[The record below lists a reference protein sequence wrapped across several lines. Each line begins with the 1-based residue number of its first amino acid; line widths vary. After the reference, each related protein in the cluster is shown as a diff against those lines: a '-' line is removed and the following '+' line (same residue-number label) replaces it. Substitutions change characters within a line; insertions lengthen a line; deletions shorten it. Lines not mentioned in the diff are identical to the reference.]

1 VNAIQRLLPAAV
13 LLLAAF
19 HDPIPSAQEDDPVF
33 VDEEKK
39 DFLDKVDRYRAAGEW
54 KGLFDLHA
62 QAGQPRKAHKLVRL
76 PGSTTRYIG
85 LVEYLNRRFA
95 DLPPEALR
103 YYRGQ
108 YDGAAKREFDRA
120 RAANDREGL
129 EHIVEA
135 WFYSSRTDDALDLLA
150 NLHLEE
156 GRLPSAV
163 HCWSRLLFHYP
174 DSEIPRAVTAA
185 RLARAA
191 AAWGHESILDQVRA
205 FTREKGIEGEVIVGS
220 GPVNLQQYLDGLR
233 AEVRGRPAAVAPR
246 EPSISEPGWITEPRL
261 IAVRSEIR
269 RWSYDLGAESRPDP
283 PQRRGGMAVFQPDYS
298 NLPAYGKV
306 GDLEMV
312 VFTNGSRLVAV
323 DPSRA
328 TSARPNEGIYFT
340 FPSSGE
346 GAPRPAAPQN
356 PYGGTVAWTRP
367 YVGVTIDGEHAFATM
382 YSEKRPRDPPGAG
395 VMGVP
400 DMLYGTTRLVC
411 VNLRTQQVAWDTDF
425 GESGNQVRK
434 LEFWDRNFSFS
445 GPPLVRGDRVYI
457 GIGTSPMAEEES
469 RVVCLDRRTGIPI
482 WERFLASVAASRN
495 WFMGGSMNFVSRL
508 TVLEEDRGLLVA
520 HTNLGVLAGLDAV
533 TGQVLWLT
541 KYPRAVQQDNRT
553 GERPTF
559 GRPASPLVFYRGQI
573 FALPQDRPELL
584 VADFATGELKTTPA
598 CNTVS
603 SGARE
608 WRSFLRLVGIMENFL
623 VLGGAGQDSC
633 ILDLNRLDQVP
644 DAYGLALT
652 NVNGTGRGCID
663 GETLY
668 LPSISDQKGGLC
680 IFYGVKSW
688 KSFDAN
694 LWWSLGEGGNI
705 LRGGNYL
712 IYASPTRLSILT
724 DSEVVKSEY
733 LRRLRQSPPN
743 PSSLLDYGDLMK
755 ANDRWSDA
763 ADWYLAFLDAAV
775 GDPAWADRARQVR
788 TELHGIFL
796 KRGVEASGAGKLED
810 AAAHFRRARDFA
822 WDEGT
827 STEAGR
833 LLAKACE
840 SLAATLDGNPERS
853 RVWAKRAVEEYQDL
867 IRRARKGFLKL
878 DEGPVWV
885 KSWKFASTRIAALV
899 SKYGPE
905 VYETVERAA
914 KRDLAKVA
922 EGSPEGL
929 KAVADLYPDSASAA
943 EAFRKIAEGAAA
955 KSQWLRAAT
964 ALRDLRDRC
973 PKRWTPILHAKL
985 NEYLEKSGDG
995 ERLTEELRRMSDR
1008 FTGDTRMG
1016 EGEAGP
1022 TVAQYLEKSKATAA
1036 AIRRRP
1042 SPTVP
1047 GALKTLST
1055 WDAPSPAASSQHL
1068 AVGWD
1073 LLVPGGLEPPAWSP
1087 DLEFF
1092 ARGSTVELWNVRT
1105 KKNLWSAPHPGG
1117 WIGLQFTDAGGNKSG
1132 VRVTGVYPGSPA
1144 ERAKIQKDDIVLSVD
1159 GTEAGGESFD
1169 QLTEVPA
1176 VGTRLALVIRRGEAT
1191 VKADV
1196 TSEAWPAA
1204 HRPAIGGAVF
1214 TGDGTLAVAW
1224 EDVVAAFDVADGRVR
1239 WVSRPARDRFLL
1251 RAVHAAEGRVLV
1263 HEYFG
1268 GGRGRS
1274 PSRALTE
1281 EELRNSPTGDD
1292 LQTRVIA
1299 LDDSDGEPAWALG
1312 LKSEVSVPHPSARF
1326 AGDPLDDCAC
1336 LIVTG
1341 FRDNLRTCDLVVVA
1355 ASDGRELRR
1364 VALSSTPG
1372 LPAPAV
1378 YVDPPNRMAW
1388 TIELNAGNV
1397 RTLKNHW
1404 LGADRPAD
1412 FKDVTIRL
1420 DQNNDPGSHPYS
1432 LATTATHLAIAS
1444 LPQAPNPPSIKLYTI
1459 ADQKLV
1465 AELKSTSG
1473 VLKDRMM
1480 PTSGGSPE
1488 MRLFQGLVTLEEDGT
1503 LIVYNE
1509 AKPAPGAVQGLRRAY
1524 LTALRVSEGTFV
1536 RAWEAVTPT
1545 LSRGALA
1552 ERTLLSVR
1560 PGPDGYFVTTFHGTL
1575 PNGTEEGTIA
1585 AFLSRKEEGAVRKV
1599 YEDLVLTTDGF
1610 GNPLDPVPL
1619 RRGRFYLSRKTGLEV
1634 LGN

>member
-1 VNAIQRLLPAAV
+1 MNASQRLLA
-13 LLLAAF
+13 AAF
-19 HDPIPSAQEDDPVF
+19 LLFAATLPGAAPFQQEDDPVF

-39 DFLDKVDRYRAAGEW
+39 DFLDKIERFRASGEW
-54 KGLFDLHA
+54 KSLFDLHA
-62 QAGQPRKAHKLVRL
+62 QAGQARKAHKLVRI
-76 PGSTTRYIG
+76 PGSATRFIG

-120 RAANDREGL
+120 RAGNDREGL
-129 EHIVEA
+129 ERIVDT

-191 AAWGHESILDQVRA
+191 AAWGHESILDQVRR

-220 GPVNLQQYLDGLR
+220 GSVSLQGFLDGLR
-233 AEVRGRPAAVAPR
+233 AEVRRAPAGVPAR
-246 EPSISEPGWITEPRL
+246 EPSISERGWITEPRL

-269 RWSYDLGAESRPDP
+269 RWSYDLGAETKPDP
-283 PQRRGGMAVFQPDYS
+283 PQRRGGAAVFQPDFS
-298 NLPAYGKV
+298 FLPAYGRV

-323 DPSRA
+323 DPARA
-328 TSARPNEGIYFT
+328 TSARPAEGIYFT
-340 FPSSGE
+340 FPSTGE
-346 GAPRPAAPQN
+346 GAPRPPAPQN

-367 YVGVTIDGEHAFATM
+367 YIGVTIDGEHAFATM
-382 YSEKRPRDPPGAG
+382 YSEKRPRDPPGPG
-395 VMGVP
+395 IMGFP
-400 DMLYGTTRLVC
+400 DMLYGTARLVC
-411 VNLRTQQVAWDTDF
+411 VNLRTQQVEWDTDY
-425 GESGNQVRK
+425 GESGAQVRR
-434 LEFWDRNFSFS
+434 LEFWDRNFTFS

-457 GIGTSPMAEEES
+457 GIGTSPMTEEEG
-469 RVVCLDRRTGIPI
+469 RVLCLDRRTGTPI

-495 WFMGGSMNFVSRL
+495 WMMAGSMNFVSRL
-508 TVLEEDRGLLVA
+508 TVLEEDRGVLVA

-584 VADFATGELKTTPA
+584 VADFATGELRPTPT

-603 SGARE
+603 SGPRE

-633 ILDLNRLDQVP
+633 ILDLNKLDQVP

-652 NVNGTGRGCID
+652 NVSGTGRGCID

-705 LRGGNYL
+705 IRGGNYL

-724 DSEVVKSEY
+724 DSEVVKAEY

-775 GDPAWADRARQVR
+775 GDPVWTDKARQVR

-796 KRGVEASGAGKLED
+796 KRGAEASGAGKLED
-810 AAAHFRRARDFA
+810 AAGHFRRARDFA

-840 SLAATLDGNPERS
+840 SLAASLEGNPDRS
-853 RVWAKRAVEEYQDL
+853 RAWARRAVEEYQDL
-867 IRRARKGFLKL
+867 IRRARKGFVKPE
-878 DEGPVWV
+878 DGPLWV
-885 KSWKFASTRIAALV
+885 KTWKFASTRIAALV
-899 SKYGPE
+899 GKYGPDA
-905 VYETVERAA
+905 YETVERAA
-914 KRDLAKVA
+914 KRDLAKA
-922 EGSPEGL
+922 GEGSPEAL
-929 KAVADLYPDSASAA
+929 KAVADLYPDSAAAA
-943 EAFRKIAEGAAA
+943 EAFRRIAEGAAG
-955 KSQWLRAAT
+955 KSQWMRAAS
-964 ALRDLRDRC
+964 AMRDLRDRA
-973 PKRWTPILHAKL
+973 PKRWTPALQVRL
-985 NEYLEKSGDG
+985 NEVLEKSGDA
-995 ERLTEELRRMSDR
+995 ERLTEELRRMEAR
-1008 FTGDTRMG
+1008 FPGDARMG
-1016 EGEAGP
+1016 EGESGP
-1022 TVAQYLEKSKATAA
+1022 TVAQYLEKARAA
-1036 AIRRRP
+1036 AAALRRRP
-1042 SPTVP
+1042 PAP
-1047 GALKTLST
+1047 PMGPLKTLTT
-1055 WDAPSPAASSQHL
+1055 WDPAVPAPGPQNL
-1068 AVGWD
+1068 AVGFD
-1073 LLVPGGLEPPAWSP
+1073 LLAPGGLEPPAWAP

-1105 KKNLWSAPHPGG
+1105 KKCLWSAPHPGG
-1117 WIGLQFTDAGGNKSG
+1117 WLGLQFTDAGGTRGG
-1132 VRVTGVYPGSPA
+1132 VRVTGVLPGSPA
-1144 ERAKIQKDDIVLSVD
+1144 ERAKIQKDDIILSID
-1159 GTEAGGESFD
+1159 GVETGGETFD
-1169 QLTEVPA
+1169 LLTEGPPA
-1176 VGTRLALVIRRGEAT
+1176 GTRLALALRRGEAS

-1196 TSEAWPAA
+1196 TSDPWPAS
-1204 HRPAIGGAVF
+1204 HRPGIGGAVF

-1224 EDVVAAFDVADGRVR
+1224 EDVVAAFDVVDGRVR
-1239 WVSRPARDRFLL
+1239 WVSRPVRDRFLL
-1251 RAVHAAEGRVLV
+1251 RAIHAAEGRVLV

-1274 PSRALTE
+1274 ALRALTE
-1281 EELRNSPTGDD
+1281 EELRNSPAGDD
-1292 LQTRVIA
+1292 LQTRVLA

-1312 LKSEVSVPHPSARF
+1312 LKSEASVPHPSARF
-1326 AGDPLDDCAC
+1326 AGDPLDDSAC

-1341 FRDNLRTCDLVVVA
+1341 FRDNVRAADLIVVA

-1364 VALSSTPG
+1364 VPLSSSPG
-1372 LPAPAV
+1372 
-1378 YVDPPNRMAW
+1378 
-1388 TIELNAGNV
+1388 
-1397 RTLKNHW
+1397 
-1404 LGADRPAD
+1404 
-1412 FKDVTIRL
+1412 
-1420 DQNNDPGSHPYS
+1420 
-1432 LATTATHLAIAS
+1432 
-1444 LPQAPNPPSIKLYTI
+1444 
-1459 ADQKLV
+1459 
-1465 AELKSTSG
+1465 
-1473 VLKDRMM
+1473 
-1480 PTSGGSPE
+1480 
-1488 MRLFQGLVTLEEDGT
+1488 
-1503 LIVYNE
+1503 
-1509 AKPAPGAVQGLRRAY
+1509 
-1524 LTALRVSEGTFV
+1524 
-1536 RAWEAVTPT
+1536 
-1545 LSRGALA
+1545 
-1552 ERTLLSVR
+1552 
-1560 PGPDGYFVTTFHGTL
+1560 
-1575 PNGTEEGTIA
+1575 
-1585 AFLSRKEEGAVRKV
+1585 
-1599 YEDLVLTTDGF
+1599 
-1610 GNPLDPVPL
+1610 
-1619 RRGRFYLSRKTGLEV
+1619 
-1634 LGN
+1634 